1 MVSEKEL
8 KREVKL
14 RKVLKEAFAKE
25 QEKVKA
31 LEKEVERLKMRNDG
45 LEKENREKETKYLD
59 LYMENTSQHEQI
71 VQL

>member
-1 MVSEKEL
+1 
-8 KREVKL
+8 
-14 RKVLKEAFAKE
+14 VLKEAFAKE

-31 LEKEVERLKMRNDG
+31 LEKEVERLKMRNDA

>member
-31 LEKEVERLKMRNDG
+31 LEKEVERLKMRNDA